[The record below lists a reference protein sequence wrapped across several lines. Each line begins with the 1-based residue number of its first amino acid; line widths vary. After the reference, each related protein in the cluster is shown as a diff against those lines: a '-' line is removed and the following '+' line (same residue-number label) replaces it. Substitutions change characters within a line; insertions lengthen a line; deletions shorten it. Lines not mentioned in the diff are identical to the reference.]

1 MLSVFWKSLTIG
13 TVCGTLLFLSFAF
26 LSWGNATRENT
37 AVVNRL
43 IQRLDT
49 DALITERALAHLE
62 GRIPS
67 LKAQQYQLRTEESAP
82 RLLPA
87 TP

>member
-1 MLSVFWKSLTIG
+1 MLSVFWKSLIAAACIG
-13 TVCGTLLFLSFAF
+13 TLMFLSFAF
-26 LSWGNATRENT
+26 LSWKSETQRNR
-37 AVVNRL
+37 AVNERL

-67 LKAQQYQLRTEESAP
+67 LKAQQYQLRTEDSAP
-82 RLLPA
+82 RLEPVK
-87 TP
+87 